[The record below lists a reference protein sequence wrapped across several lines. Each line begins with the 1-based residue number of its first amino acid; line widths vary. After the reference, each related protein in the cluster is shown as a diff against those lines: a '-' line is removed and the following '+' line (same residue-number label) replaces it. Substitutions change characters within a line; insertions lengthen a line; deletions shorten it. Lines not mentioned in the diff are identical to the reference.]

1 VSDPSL
7 GLAML
12 GLIVI
17 TIMMGF
23 PTAFTL
29 MGLGMVFGFIAFWNP
44 AQPWYDNHAFDLMVQ
59 RAYGVMTNDT
69 LLSIPL
75 FVFMGYVMERAALVD
90 RMFHSV
96 QLAFRRVPASLA
108 VTTLLVCAFWGIA
121 SGIVGA
127 VVVLMGVIAMR
138 PMLHAGYDVRLAS
151 GAITAGGTLGI
162 LIPPSVMLIVY
173 AAVAGQSIVK
183 LYAAAMLPGFFL
195 TFLYLL
201 YILGWAILNPRIAP
215 KLPPD
220 QYRVAVPE
228 WLGRLE
234 RGQAKRLCWALLVA
248 AVRPSVLRG
257 ARAPDGRPVSYGLI
271 ARSLLTAM
279 VPAVLTL
286 ATFGATWWYVVVYN
300 APTAAVASVRT
311 SSSSPST
318 VGQAPRGEADKPQAL
333 GSVSERALGS
343 RPEKLE
349 ELGAA
354 SDTPR
359 RAGSEKLQ
367 ELGSAALEKSEE
379 LGSAAPEKSQEL
391 GTPSERPQEL
401 GAASEQRREP
411 GSPSEPPQELGVAA
425 EKAQVPGA
433 PPRPLG
439 SPTAEPL
446 DGSAAGKIPRNFYA
460 WFWGFAGLCALLLAL
475 YYWRMD
481 GEQLVI
487 LKELVSSVVPLGVL
501 TVVVLAVILFGITT
515 ATESAAVG
523 ALGALYLAVMAKYQ
537 RLVWWSS
544 LVGAIVGI
552 ALAWNRADVVTL
564 LVSGCLGGV
573 LLGTLVPWS
582 WGLRRSPDL
591 WQNLK
596 ESTFL
601 TAKTTAMV
609 CWLFVG
615 SALFS
620 AVFALHGGQ
629 SLIERWVL
637 GMNLSPL
644 GFLMISQ
651 AIIFLLGWPLEWT
664 EIIVI
669 FCPIFI
675 PLLSHFNVDPL
686 LFGTMVAVNL
696 QAAFLSPP
704 VAMSAFYLKG
714 VSPSHV
720 TLNQIFAGMMPFM
733 LIVLLC
739 LAFMYLWPGMTL
751 WLPEFLYGS

>member
-1 VSDPSL
+1 
-7 GLAML
+7 ML

-17 TIMMGF
+17 AIMMGF

-29 MGLGMVFGFIAFWNP
+29 MGLGMVFGFLAFWNP
-44 AQPWYDNHAFDLMVQ
+44 SLPWYDNRIFDLMVQ
-59 RAYGVMTNDT
+59 RTYGVMTNDT

-75 FVFMGYVMERAALVD
+75 FVFMGYVIERAALVD
-90 RMFHSV
+90 RMFRSV
-96 QLAFRRVPASLA
+96 QLAFRRLPGSLA

-138 PMLHAGYDVRLAS
+138 PMLSAGYDVRLAS

-195 TFLYLL
+195 TFLYLV
-201 YILGWAILNPRIAP
+201 YILGWAIVNPRVAP

-220 QYRVAVPE
+220 KYRIAVPE
-228 WLGRLE
+228 WLQHLE
-234 RGQAKRLCWALLVA
+234 RGRSRRVA
-248 AVRPSVLRG
+248 AGVAAALVRPRALRG
-257 ARAPDGRPVSYGLI
+257 VRAPDGKPVGYGLILKNAAVMMVPLVLAAGTFGAAWWYVVIYNAPAAVASAPLVGTSVSTARAPD
-271 ARSLLTAM
+271 RSA
-279 VPAVLTL
+279 
-286 ATFGATWWYVVVYN
+286 
-300 APTAAVASVRT
+300 AP
-311 SSSSPST
+311 
-318 VGQAPRGEADKPQAL
+318 
-333 GSVSERALGS
+333 
-343 RPEKLE
+343 
-349 ELGAA
+349 

-359 RAGSEKLQ
+359 PAAAG
-367 ELGSAALEKSEE
+367 
-379 LGSAAPEKSQEL
+379 APSD
-391 GTPSERPQEL
+391 RPQEL
-401 GAASEQRREP
+401 GAAQEDK
-411 GSPSEPPQELGVAA
+411 PQELGAA
-425 EKAQVPGA
+425 QEEKPQELGSAEST
-433 PPRPLG
+433 PRPAEAPAAPDSPPQEMGTPLSEPGSGSELG
-439 SPTAEPL
+439 RVPEH
-446 DGSAAGKIPRNFYA
+446 FYA
-460 WFWGFAGLCALLLAL
+460 WFWACAVLSALILAL

-481 GEQLVI
+481 GEQLEI
-487 LKELVSSVVPLGVL
+487 LRELVISVVPLGVL
-501 TVVVLAVILFGITT
+501 TAVVLAVILFGITT

-523 ALGALYLAVMAKYQ
+523 ALGALYLAVMAKYP
-537 RLVWWSS
+537 RRVGWWS
-544 LVGAIVGI
+544 LVGAIIGI
-552 ALAWNRADVVTL
+552 ALGWWRGDAMSL
-564 LVSGCLGGV
+564 LVSGSLGAV
-573 LLGTLVPWS
+573 FAGTLVPWAWS
-582 WGLRRSPDL
+582 LRASREL
-591 WQNLK
+591 WQSLK

-620 AVFALHGGQ
+620 GVFALHGGQ

-644 GFLMISQ
+644 GFLITSQ
-651 AIIFLLGWPLEWT
+651 LIIFLLGWPLEWT

-675 PLLSHFNVDPL
+675 PLLSHFHVDPL

-714 VSPSHV
+714 VSPPHV
-720 TLNQIFAGMMPFM
+720 TLNQIFAGMMPYM
-733 LIVLLC
+733 LIVILC
-739 LAFMYLWPGMTL
+739 LVFMYVWPGMTL
-751 WLPEFLYGS
+751 WLPAFLYGS